1 MVNIISQIINSLKGV
16 VSKELIVFIISLM
29 PLLEL
34 RGGLI
39 AAAILNVE
47 YLKAG
52 ILCIIGN
59 IIPIP
64 FILLFLK
71 KVFSIME
78 RFKPTKKVVVWL
90 EDKAKKNKPKID
102 KYGFWGLVLFVG
114 IPLPGTGAWTGSLVA
129 SVFEMDYKKSL
140 LAIFLGIIL
149 AFIIMSIVS
158 YGVIGNIIR

>member
-1 MVNIISQIINSLKGV
+1 MVNIISQIIDSLKGV

-71 KVFSIME
+71 KVFSVME

>member
-71 KVFSIME
+71 KVFSVME

-102 KYGFWGLVLFVG
+102 KYGVWGLVLFVG